1 MNDLFSSSGETAV
14 GFRRSDAERPLVVDL
29 DETLVQTDLLIESL
43 FAFLSANPLRVASTP
58 GLLSSM
64 GRARLKAEI
73 ARETP
78 IDVARLPYNSHVL
91 SLISEARASGRRVY
105 LASASNERY
114 VEAVA
119 NHLGVFDGW
128 FASSADENLKSSTKA
143 ARLTEIFGERGFDY
157 VGNEGADLAVWSVAK
172 HCIAVS
178 PSPAVKAALM
188 RIDANASILNLSA
201 GGLRAW
207 LKLLRIHQ
215 WAKNAL
221 VFVPAFAAHRFDAS
235 SVVQAFI
242 AAASFSLAASS
253 IYILNDLVDLDA
265 DRGHRSK
272 RLRPL
277 ASGTVSIRKALV
289 ACPLLLLLAFALGLL
304 LPSSFLAV
312 LAAYLALTTAYTFY
326 LKSMTMV
333 DIVTLASLYT
343 LRVLAGAAAVAAVP
357 SEWIL
362 AFSMFIFTSLA
373 LMKRYVELTA
383 RLDAALPD
391 PTNRDYRKSDLATLA
406 ALAAASGFNAVT
418 VFALYIYSEKVHT
431 LYRHPEALWLICPI
445 LLYWVGR
452 ALILADRRLMDD
464 DPIMFALKDRVS
476 LLSFALIA
484 AIMVA
489 AA

>member
-1 MNDLFSSSGETAV
+1 
-14 GFRRSDAERPLVVDL
+14 
-29 DETLVQTDLLIESL
+29 
-43 FAFLSANPLRVASTP
+43 
-58 GLLSSM
+58 
-64 GRARLKAEI
+64 
-73 ARETP
+73 
-78 IDVARLPYNSHVL
+78 
-91 SLISEARASGRRVY
+91 
-105 LASASNERY
+105 
-114 VEAVA
+114 
-119 NHLGVFDGW
+119 
-128 FASSADENLKSSTKA
+128 
-143 ARLTEIFGERGFDY
+143 
-157 VGNEGADLAVWSVAK
+157 
-172 HCIAVS
+172 
-178 PSPAVKAALM
+178 
-188 RIDANASILNLSA
+188 
-201 GGLRAW
+201 
-207 LKLLRIHQ
+207 
-215 WAKNAL
+215 
-221 VFVPAFAAHRFDAS
+221 
-235 SVVQAFI
+235 VQAFI

-277 ASGTVSIRKALV
+277 AAGTVSIRKALV

-326 LKSMTMV
+326 LKRMTMV

-391 PTNRDYRKSDLATLA
+391 PTNRNYRKSDLATLA

>member
-1 MNDLFSSSGETAV
+1 MNEVSSTSGETIV
-14 GFRRSDAERPLVVDL
+14 GFQPTDIERPLVVDL
-29 DETLVQTDLLIESL
+29 DETLVQTDLLIETL
-43 FAFLSANPLRVASTP
+43 FAFLGANPLRVVSM
-58 GLLSSM
+58 LRWLSM

-73 ARETP
+73 AQKTP
-78 IDVARLPYNSHVL
+78 IDVARLPYNQQVM

-119 NHLGVFDGW
+119 NHLGVFEGW
-128 FASSADENLKSSTKA
+128 FASNDARNLSGKIKKDMLVE
-143 ARLTEIFGERGFDY
+143 RFGQGGFDY
-157 VGNEGADLAVWSVAK
+157 VGNGRADLPVWAAAGRR
-172 HCIAVS
+172 IAVGA
-178 PSPAVKAALM
+178 PRGVAAALK
-188 RIDANASILNLSA
+188 RLDPSSLFLAVP
-201 GGLRAW
+201 GGGVRDW
-207 LKLLRIHQ
+207 LKLFRVHQ

-221 VFVPAFAAHRFDAS
+221 VFVPGFAAHRFDAA
-235 SVVQAFI
+235 SVVQALI

-265 DRGHRSK
+265 DRQHRSK

-277 ASGTVSIRKALV
+277 AAGTVSVRRVIV

-312 LAAYLALTTAYTFY
+312 LATYLALTTAYTFY
-326 LKSMTMV
+326 LKRMMMI

-343 LRVLAGAAAVAAVP
+343 LRMLAGAAAAAAVP

-373 LMKRYVELTA
+373 LMKRYVELA
-383 RLDAALPD
+383 AKLDTGLPD
-391 PTNRDYRKSDLATLA
+391 PTNRNYRKSDLATLG
-406 ALAAASGFNAVT
+406 ALAAASGLNAVT
-418 VFALYIYSEKVHT
+418 VFALYISSDTVRT
-431 LYRHPEALWLICPI
+431 LYRHPKALWLICPI

-464 DPIMFALKDRVS
+464 DPIVFALKDWVS

-484 AIMVA
+484 FIMVA